1 MLSPLNAPV
10 LAKPPPPSR
19 QSAAPGN
26 GEGAAEDFAHALD
39 NAVSKQPSGAE
50 RERLRGAARSPPGRE
65 AANANNA
72 AKAQPQPTPALV
84 KGKTGEALP
93 PQDDDEPLATDGSP
107 AAPGVTTLL
116 AELRAAAPTA
126 TAGASVDAAGKTAI
140 TPEPS
145 VPSDPSAPSASPARA
160 MQSDS
165 AKRSSHGIAAGTSN
179 ATTGHDAGVAMSL
192 AAAAA
197 TNRTSAEGGGNNSE
211 SSRDSFAQQL
221 AAAAPQTGLASQGD
235 TAFGMPALLA
245 AAAPGAA
252 GAAGAAAVAV
262 QAEAHLPATPG
273 SADFGPQLGAQIST
287 FVRNGI
293 EHARLHLNPAE
304 MGPVS
309 VQIQLDGQTA
319 LVHLSAENPHT
330 RQALEEA
337 MHLLAGSLR
346 EAGLTLTGG
355 GVFERPRQGD
365 GAQAQADTGAG
376 PGGQRDRSGGRPGG
390 YNDDVQSAELL
401 PLLARR
407 RGVVDLVA

>member
-10 LAKPPPPSR
+10 LPTAPPPPPPPSR
-19 QSAAPGN
+19 QNAAPAN
-26 GEGAAEDFAHALD
+26 GETAPEDFAHALD
-39 NAVSKQPSGAE
+39 HAVAKQPQGVE
-50 RERLRGAARSPPGRE
+50 RERLRGAARSNPDRE
-65 AANANNA
+65 AANAHNA
-72 AKAQPQPTPALV
+72 AKSEPRPMPALV
-84 KGKTGEALP
+84 EGKTGQTLP
-93 PQDDDEPLATDGSP
+93 PQEDDEQLATDGLP
-107 AAPGVTTLL
+107 TPPGVATLL
-116 AELRAAAPTA
+116 AELRA
-126 TAGASVDAAGKTAI
+126 
-140 TPEPS
+140 
-145 VPSDPSAPSASPARA
+145 
-160 MQSDS
+160 MQSDNP
-165 AKRSSHGIAAGTSN
+165 KRPSRGIAAGTSN
-179 ATTGHDAGVAMSL
+179 ATTGHDAGVATSL

-197 TNRTSAEGGGNNSE
+197 ATGRTSAEGGGNGSE
-211 SSRDSFAQQL
+211 SSSDSFAQQL
-221 AAAAPQTGLASQGD
+221 AAAAPQTSIAAQGD
-235 TAFGMPALLA
+235 TAFGMLTLLA

-252 GAAGAAAVAV
+252 GAAGAAAMAV
-262 QAEAHLPATPG
+262 QAEVHLPATPG
-273 SADFGPQLGAQIST
+273 HADFGPQLGTQIST
-287 FVRNGI
+287 FVRDGI

-376 PGGQRDRSGGRPGG
+376 SGGQRDRSDGRPGG
-390 YNDDVQSAELL
+390 RNEDVQRAELA

>member
-10 LAKPPPPSR
+10 LPTAPPPPPPPPSR
-19 QSAAPGN
+19 QSTAPAN
-26 GEGAAEDFAHALD
+26 GETASEDFAHALD
-39 NAVSKQPSGAE
+39 HAVAKQPQGVE
-50 RERLRGAARSPPGRE
+50 RERLRGAARSNPDRE
-65 AANANNA
+65 AANAHNA
-72 AKAQPQPTPALV
+72 AKSEPRPMPALV
-84 KGKTGEALP
+84 EGKTGQTLP
-93 PQDDDEPLATDGSP
+93 PQEDDEQLATDGLP
-107 AAPGVTTLL
+107 TPPGVATLL
-116 AELRAAAPTA
+116 AELRA
-126 TAGASVDAAGKTAI
+126 
-140 TPEPS
+140 
-145 VPSDPSAPSASPARA
+145 
-160 MQSDS
+160 MQSDNP
-165 AKRSSHGIAAGTSN
+165 KRPSRGIAAGTSN
-179 ATTGHDAGVAMSL
+179 ATTGHDAGVATSL

-197 TNRTSAEGGGNNSE
+197 ATGRTSAEGGGNGSE

-221 AAAAPQTGLASQGD
+221 AAAAPQTSIAAQGD
-235 TAFGMPALLA
+235 TAFGMLTLLA

-252 GAAGAAAVAV
+252 GAAGAAAMAV
-262 QAEAHLPATPG
+262 QAEVHLPATPG
-273 SADFGPQLGAQIST
+273 SADFGPQLGTQIST
-287 FVRNGI
+287 FVRDGI

-309 VQIQLDGQTA
+309 VQIQIDGQTA

-376 PGGQRDRSGGRPGG
+376 SGGQRDRSDGRPGG
-390 YNDDVQSAELL
+390 RNEDVQRAELA